1 MFAVTRVHDTPRRG
15 ALQLGGRRFLL
26 RRVYLPE
33 KPTAEWFIVDLLEH
47 HDMAGVGLSVLCEGL
62 VATLRSGR
70 WDRTRLREMAETY
83 GTKATLSLVDEALH
97 ETEASAA

>member
-1 MFAVTRVHDTPRRG
+1 MYF
-15 ALQLGGRRFLL
+15 
-26 RRVYLPE
+26 PE
-33 KPTAEWFIVDLLEH
+33 KPTAEWFIVDLLQH
-47 HDMAGVGLSVLCEGL
+47 HDMTGVGLSVLREGL

-70 WDRTRLREMAETY
+70 WNRMRWREMAETY